1 MSKVKPT
8 GSIPNHTRRKT
19 ERQKRK
25 RQIRQAHWR
34 KKQEL
39 KRLHMRRAAE
49 EPKPTPTARGPLA
62 QRFWEAL
69 HLDAALE
76 RVGVVKAGG
85 LAVGCIL
92 LVVLLMG
99 MMNVTS
105 LAALAGEVAQD
116 AALCAILG
124 IQALEQK
131 MLYRTLAAITVSQYQ
146 DWMTEILH
154 ALQADPRTASLPS
167 GVTAGD
173 ETQISKR
180 YGYKMPGIR
189 VIFMH
194 SEKVYSL
201 GYDIVSTLY
210 ADWQK
215 HYPLFFGIYQ
225 PDEAQQAEIAAAKER
240 QQLKIDRRKTAD
252 FLRWVGHQ
260 IDKGEKPQ
268 VVELSGNRLNPKM
281 RRELESMDVAWVGVS
296 DQRRSYTLEDE
307 KEALKAKTLLA
318 RDFSRQWVELSDLGY
333 RVAFLGEADCTLG
346 QVMLVVVE
354 HMDEGVGKLY
364 VLPVQKPTAAM
375 TTLSLVLTQSQ
386 DGLPS
391 GKLRLMLELLRR
403 GRQAGIRS
411 ETATF
416 DRWYFVPWFVLEVLK
431 LGFERV
437 VIPAKAG
444 FNYTHQGQSY
454 DLPDLWTLWQ
464 GQDFEEVS
472 CRDKRYRLL
481 ARQVAMKDLD
491 RVQLVLVEQ
500 LSSKGQV
507 VHRFV
512 LMCTDLRFA
521 PLDVLRVYKLR
532 WYIEVCYR
540 ECKQNHAFGQF
551 HARTWET
558 IYGQILM
565 SFLAYICT
573 HLTRLLTPRLHDKTL
588 GWIKRHYFSSLVSMA
603 RLSTGE
609 LLIELSA
616 TLLDDYGLPDFNL
629 KRPSLAA

>member
-8 GSIPNHTRRKT
+8 GSMPNNTRRRA
-19 ERQKRK
+19 ERQRRK
-25 RQIRQAHWR
+25 RQARRAHWR

-39 KRLHMRRAAE
+39 KRLHVRRAAE
-49 EPKPTPTARGPLA
+49 EPKPTPTARGLLA
-62 QRFWEAL
+62 QRFWEGL
-69 HLDAALE
+69 HLDTALE
-76 RVGVVKAGG
+76 RVGVVKTGG

-99 MMNVTS
+99 VMNVTS
-105 LAALAGEVAQD
+105 LSASAAEVGQD
-116 AALCAILG
+116 VALCAVLG

-146 DWMTEILH
+146 DWMTDILR

-180 YGYKMPGIR
+180 YGAKMPGLR
-189 VIFMH
+189 VIFVH
-194 SEKVYSL
+194 SEKVFTL

-225 PDEAQQAEIAAAKER
+225 PDESQQAEIMAAKER

-252 FLRWVGHQ
+252 FLRWLRLQ

-268 VVELSGNRLNPKM
+268 IVELSGNQLNPKM
-281 RRELESMDVAWVGVS
+281 RQELESMDIAWVGVS
-296 DQRRSYTLEDE
+296 DQRRSYTLDGEE
-307 KEALKAKTLLA
+307 ETLKAKALLA
-318 RDFSRQWVELSDLGY
+318 RDFSRQWLELTDLGH
-333 RVAFLGEADCTLG
+333 RVAFVREARCTLG
-346 QVMLVVVE
+346 RVMLVAAE
-354 HMDEGVGKLY
+354 HMDDGVRKLY
-364 VLPVQKPTAAM
+364 VLPLQDQAAAIA
-375 TTLSLVLTQSQ
+375 TLSLVLTQAQ
-386 DGLPS
+386 EGLPS
-391 GKLRLMLELLRR
+391 GKLRLMLELLQR
-403 GRQAGIRS
+403 GCQAGIRS

-416 DRWYFVPWFVLEVLK
+416 DRWYFVPWFILEVLS
-431 LGFERV
+431 LGFKRA

-444 FNYTHQGQSY
+444 FNYIYQGQSY
-454 DLPDLWTLWQ
+454 DLPDLWTLWH

-481 ARQVAMKDLD
+481 ARQVAMKDLGT
-491 RVQLVLVEQ
+491 VQLVFVEQ
-500 LSSKGQV
+500 LNSKSQV

-521 PLDVLRVYKLR
+521 PLDVLKVYKLR
-532 WYIEVCYR
+532 WFIEVCYR

-565 SFLAYICT
+565 SFLAYICVY
-573 HLTRLLTPRLHDKTL
+573 LTRLLNPRLHDKTL
-588 GWIKRHYFSSLVSMA
+588 GWIKRHYFSSLVSVT
-603 RLSTGE
+603 LSSIGE
-609 LLIELSA
+609 PVIELSA
-616 TLLDDYGLPDFNL
+616 VLLNDYSLPDFHL
-629 KRPSLAA
+629 QRARLAT